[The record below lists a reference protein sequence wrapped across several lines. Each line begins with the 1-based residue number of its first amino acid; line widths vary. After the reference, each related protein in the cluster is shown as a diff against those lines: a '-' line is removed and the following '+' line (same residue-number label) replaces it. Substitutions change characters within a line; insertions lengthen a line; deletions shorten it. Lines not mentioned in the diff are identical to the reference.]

1 MWRKDLF
8 IIFVAVTGKYIECA
22 TLCGNNHFGANN
34 PGGKN
39 KELDSN
45 SDFGYLMSDSNNI
58 VDCCG
63 IVDRWQANFGGVSG
77 SRTIFF
83 QVWRLTSGSTYELV
97 GQNSK
102 TVTADGEQE
111 ENVAQADRITVK
123 SGDKWGW
130 WSQGS
135 DIIKYKN
142 GGDQDDD
149 NWLLQLSSHSVGD
162 TQNWGSHSDQD
173 ERSYGIRMD
182 VLPNNAPHF
191 TNLPDTASITAST
204 ASGTSIFDVSIDDI
218 DTDDVSTLSVS
229 MTANSDY
236 SFDPSTYEVTTA
248 NTFITSTVDI
258 LEFKVS
264 DQCDNTA
271 TATLTISITNQ
282 PPVITSLPAAEFVS
296 EDETAL
302 TPLHMLNVTD
312 PEGSTATCSLAS
324 SSPSSTSFSVAG
336 NIIYS
341 NANPGFDFSTV
352 SLYTLTID
360 CTDGEY
366 TDTGTFTVNIIQN
379 DPPVFLNLQNSTSVS
394 TEDTLGTN
402 AFTVLVNDTDDLT
415 FSMMCDPTPCPF
427 QIFDSGQIQI
437 SDYIDHSTVG
447 YDLSITVS
455 DGRNTVGPKIL
466 TITVSDIND
475 PVSISNLP
483 LTISVIENTAV
494 GTTVYTVSY
503 SDLDT
508 SQTYTISMT
517 SSPTSGLTYF
527 SIDSTSGEVTSTG
540 ALNFETLASLGTT
553 TFVFD
558 VTVADPVTSDT
569 ESLTVEIVNEN
580 EAPSFS
586 QSSYTISTTEGTS
599 GTVIGT
605 PSFSVTDPDSGDTA
619 TLTFDCG
626 SDTGYFL
633 MDSSSGQ
640 VSFQSDYDLDASS
653 APPTTVT
660 CTVTVTDSGGL
671 TDTCTLTITIA
682 DDNDNSP
689 IFSPATYSFHISYY
703 AVVGTSVGTI
713 TATDADIGAY
723 GVITYTLDQSSLS
736 AEQFAVSNTGEIT
749 VLQTPQGSAVGYAT
763 SVTLT
768 ATASDVGAQSD
779 TATVVIVISDTTTIS
794 TTTTTDRY
802 RTFLEDS
809 RNIAWLSACI
819 VVLLV
824 SLGVLTYVI
833 FTCHGENGCAQF
845 RRTCCRRKKKGLN
858 HRKPRR
864 RNYSIDSYTEDRT
877 PDRRNRRSNSP
888 TFVSFRRHPGPVE
901 LQGWRRT
908 VV

>member
-8 IIFVAVTGKYIECA
+8 IIIVAVTGKYIECA
-22 TLCGNNHFGANN
+22 TLCGDTFFGENN
-34 PGGKN
+34 PDSKN

-45 SDFGYLMSDSNNI
+45 SDFGYLMSDSDYI

-63 IVDRWQANFGGVSG
+63 IVDRWQANFDGVSG

-97 GQNSK
+97 GQNTK

-130 WSQGS
+130 WSQGG
-135 DIIKYKN
+135 DIITYK
-142 GGDQDDD
+142 GGGKEEDN
-149 NWLLQLSSHSVGD
+149 NWLLQLSLNTVGD
-162 TQNWGSHSDQD
+162 TQNWGGAAD
-173 ERSYGIRMD
+173 EDDRSYGIRMD
-182 VLPNNAPHF
+182 ALPNNNPQF
-191 TNLPDTASITAST
+191 TNLPDTVSIIAST

-218 DTDDVSTLSVS
+218 DTDDVSTLSLS

-236 SFDPSTYEVTTA
+236 SFDPSTYEVSTA
-248 NTFITSTVDI
+248 NTFTTSTVDR

-271 TATLTISITNQ
+271 TATLTVSIINQ
-282 PPVITSLPAAEFVS
+282 PPVITSLPAAESVS

-302 TPLHMLNVTD
+302 TSLHTLTVTD
-312 PEGSTATCSLAS
+312 PEGSTVTCSLAS

-336 NIIYS
+336 NVIYS

-352 SLYTLTID
+352 SSYALTID
-360 CTDGEY
+360 CTDGQY
-366 TDTGTFTVNIIQN
+366 SDTGTFTVNIIQN
-379 DPPVFLNLQNSTSVS
+379 VPPVFLNLQNSTSVS
-394 TEDTLGTN
+394 TEDTPGTN

-415 FSMMCDPTPCPF
+415 FSMTCDPTPCPF

-455 DGRNTVGPKIL
+455 DGRNTVGPNIL
-466 TITVSDIND
+466 TITISDIND

-483 LTISVIENTAV
+483 LTITVIENAAI

-508 SQTYTISMT
+508 SQTHTISMT

-527 SIDSTSGEVTSTG
+527 SVDSTSGEVTSTG

-586 QSSYTISTTEGTS
+586 QSSYTISTTEGTA

-605 PSFSVTDPDSGDTA
+605 PSFGVTDPDSGDTA

-682 DDNDNSP
+682 DENDNSP
-689 IFSPATYSFHISYY
+689 IFSPATYSFYISYY

-713 TATDADIGAY
+713 TATDADTGAY

-736 AEQFAVSNTGEIT
+736 AEHFAVSNTGEIT
-749 VLQTPQGSAVGYAT
+749 VLQTPRGSALGYAT

-779 TATVVIVISDTTTIS
+779 TATVVIVISDTTTTS

-802 RTFLEDS
+802 RSFLEDS

-845 RRTCCRRKKKGLN
+845 RRTCCRKNKKGLR

-877 PDRRNRRSNSP
+877 PDMRNRRSNSP
-888 TFVSFRRHPGPVE
+888 TFVSSRRHPGPVE